1 MSFDPKT
8 YLAQV
13 GAKSLGFDPGKLDG
27 LDGNNTRGAI
37 AAFAASPLG
46 LEAAGAVKPPTDA
59 PTRQINAAG
68 LELVQHFEGLF
79 LTAYKDP
86 VGIFTIGW
94 GHTGL
99 THKDGTVYAGRKIT
113 REKAEALLA
122 RDLANFGKRVSE
134 AVTVPLNDSQFAA
147 LVSFDFNTGG
157 LFKLEPG
164 TRKVLPST
172 LLRILN
178 AGDYAGAADQLLRW
192 DKAGGKTLAGLTRR
206 RKSERNLFLGVHP
219 AIMR

>member
-13 GAKSLGFDPGKLDG
+13 GAKSLGFDPGDIDG
-27 LDGNNTRGAI
+27 LDGKDTRAAI
-37 AAFAASPLG
+37 SAFAASDLNPNKPKAS
-46 LEAAGAVKPPTDA
+46 EA
-59 PTRQINAAG
+59 RQINAAG
-68 LELVQHFEGLF
+68 LELVEHFEGLF

-86 VGIFTIGW
+86 VGIYTIGW

-113 REKAEALLA
+113 REEAEKLLQY
-122 RDLANFGKRVSE
+122 DLANFGKRVVA
-134 AVTVPLNDSQFAA
+134 AVKVPVNDNQFAA

-157 LFKLEPG
+157 LPA
-164 TRKVLPST
+164 ST
-172 LLRILN
+172 LLKKLN
-178 AGDYAGAADQLLRW
+178 AGDFTGAADEFLRW

-206 RKSERNLFLGVHP
+206 RKSERNLFLGKFP
-219 AIMR
+219 AIVA